1 MPRVRRA
8 GTERSL
14 DWYQTL
20 FEVIDMRSFSN
31 LWYWIALAVTWSTTS
46 HWVLGVPFD
55 MLQRARRY
63 GGQADADFEDM
74 VRINVNR
81 LNYIRSQ
88 SGVWLVV
95 FASMVI
101 TALGILGFWYYVEFA
116 QAVFLLAFPLSIVAG
131 LSFRTAEKIER
142 SDDTGEPLKRRM
154 IRHRFSTQVVGM
166 IALVVTAF
174 WGMWRNLQVGAF
186 GWF

>member
-1 MPRVRRA
+1 
-8 GTERSL
+8 L
-14 DWYQTL
+14 YQTL

-31 LWYWIALAVTWSTTS
+31 LWYWIAIAVTWSTTS

-55 MLQRARRY
+55 MLQRARRN
-63 GGQADADFEDM
+63 GGQADADFEAM

-81 LNYIRSQ
+81 LNYIRGI
-88 SGVWLVV
+88 SGVWIVV
-95 FASMVI
+95 FASMVN
-101 TALGILGFWYYVEFA
+101 TALVILGFWYDVEFA

-131 LSFRTAEKIER
+131 LSFRTADKIATTQE
-142 SDDTGEPLKRRM
+142 TGEPLKRRL
-154 IRHRFSTQVVGM
+154 IRHRFSTQLVGM
-166 IALVVTAF
+166 LALVCTAF

>member
-1 MPRVRRA
+1 M
-8 GTERSL
+8 

-31 LWYWIALAVTWSTTS
+31 LWYWIAIAVTWSTVS

-55 MLQRARRY
+55 LLQRARRT
-63 GGQADADFEDM
+63 GGQADDDFETL

-81 LNYIRSQ
+81 LEYIRSV

-95 FASMVI
+95 FGSMLLS
-101 TALGILGFWYYVEFA
+101 TLAILGFAYQLEFA
-116 QAVFLLAFPLSIVAG
+116 QAVFLIVFPLAIVAL
-131 LSFRTAEKIER
+131 LSFRTAALIVR
-142 SDDTGEPLKRRM
+142 HADTGEALKRRM
-154 IRHRFSTQVVGM
+154 IRHRTATQAVGM
-166 IALVVTAF
+166 AALFVTAF
-174 WGMWRNLQVGAF
+174 WGMWQNLRLSAF

>member
-1 MPRVRRA
+1 M
-8 GTERSL
+8 G
-14 DWYQTL
+14 WYQTL

-55 MLQRARRY
+55 MLQRARRH
-63 GGQADADFEDM
+63 GGQADADFEAM
-74 VRINVNR
+74 VHINVNR
-81 LNYIRSQ
+81 LTYISGM

-95 FASMVI
+95 LASSI
-101 TALGILGFWYYVEFA
+101 NSALVVLGFWYDVEFA
-116 QAVFLLAFPLSIVAG
+116 QAVFLLSFPLSIVAG
-131 LSFRTAEKIER
+131 LSFRTAQKIADKSE
-142 SDDTGEPLKRRM
+142 TGEPLKRRM
-154 IRHRFSTQVVGM
+154 IRHRFSTQIVGM
-166 IALVVTAF
+166 LALVITAF

>member
-1 MPRVRRA
+1 M
-8 GTERSL
+8 

-31 LWYWIALAVTWSTTS
+31 LWFWIAIAVTWSTVS

-55 MLQRARRY
+55 MLQRARRH

-81 LNYIRSQ
+81 LNYIRGL

-101 TALGILGFWYYVEFA
+101 SALVVLGFWYGVEFA
-116 QAVFLLAFPLSIVAG
+116 QALFLLAFPLSIVAG
-131 LSFRTAEKIER
+131 LSFRAAGRIAASGE
-142 SDDTGEPLKRRM
+142 TGEDLKRRL
-154 IRHRFSTQVVGM
+154 IRHRLATQVVGM
-166 IALVVTAF
+166 IALFVTAF
-174 WGMWRNLQVGAF
+174 WGMWRNLQYGAF

>member
-1 MPRVRRA
+1 
-8 GTERSL
+8 L
-14 DWYQTL
+14 YQTL

-31 LWYWIALAVTWSTTS
+31 LWYWIAIAVTWSTTS

-55 MLQRARRY
+55 MLQRARRQ
-63 GGQADADFEDM
+63 GGQADADFEAM

-81 LNYIRSQ
+81 LNYIRGI
-88 SGVWLVV
+88 SGVWMVV
-95 FASMVI
+95 FVSMVN
-101 TALGILGFWYYVEFA
+101 TALAILGFWYDVEFA

-131 LSFRTAEKIER
+131 LSFRTADKISTAQE
-142 SDDTGEPLKRRM
+142 TGEPLKRRL
-154 IRHRFSTQVVGM
+154 IRHRFSTQIVGM
-166 IALVVTAF
+166 LALVCTAF

>member
-1 MPRVRRA
+1 M
-8 GTERSL
+8 

-31 LWYWIALAVTWSTTS
+31 LWYWIAIAVTWSTVS
-46 HWVLGVPFD
+46 HWVIGVPFD
-55 MLQRARRY
+55 MLQRARRQ
-63 GGQADADFEDM
+63 GGQADADFEAM

-81 LNYIRSQ
+81 LNYIRTL

-101 TALGILGFWYYVEFA
+101 SALAILGFWYGLEFA
-116 QAVFLLAFPLSIVAG
+116 QAVFLLSFPLSVVAG
-131 LSFRTAEKIER
+131 LSFRTAEKIAAGGE
-142 SDDTGEPLKRRM
+142 TGELLKRRL
-154 IRHRFSTQVVGM
+154 IRHRFATQVVGM
-166 IALVVTAF
+166 LALVVTAF

>member
-1 MPRVRRA
+1 
-8 GTERSL
+8 L

-31 LWYWIALAVTWSTTS
+31 LWYWIAIAVTWSTTS

-55 MLQRARRY
+55 MLQRARRH
-63 GGQADADFEDM
+63 GGQADADFEAM

-81 LNYIRSQ
+81 LNDIRRI

-95 FASMVI
+95 LASMVI
-101 TALGILGFWYYVEFA
+101 TALVILGFWYGVEFA
-116 QAVFLLAFPLSIVAG
+116 QAVFLIAFPLSIVAG
-131 LSFRTAEKIER
+131 LSFRVAEKIGASGE
-142 SDDTGEPLKRRM
+142 TGEQLKRRM
-154 IRHRFSTQVVGM
+154 IRHRFSTQLVGM
-166 IALVVTAF
+166 FALVVTAF

>member
-1 MPRVRRA
+1 M
-8 GTERSL
+8 

-31 LWYWIALAVTWSTTS
+31 LWYWIAIAVTWSTTS
-46 HWVLGVPFD
+46 PWVLGVPFD
-55 MLQRARRY
+55 MLQRARRQ
-63 GGQADADFEDM
+63 GGQADADFEAM

-81 LNYIRSQ
+81 LNYIRGL

-95 FASMVI
+95 FVSMVVS
-101 TALGILGFWYYVEFA
+101 ALVILGFWYDVEFA
-116 QAVFLLAFPLSIVAG
+116 QAVFLLVFPLSIVAG
-131 LSFRTAEKIER
+131 LSFRTAERISTGGE
-142 SDDTGEPLKRRM
+142 TGEALKRRM

-166 IALVVTAF
+166 LALVVTAF

>member
-1 MPRVRRA
+1 L
-8 GTERSL
+8 G
-14 DWYQTL
+14 WYQTL

-55 MLQRARRY
+55 MLQRARRH
-63 GGQADADFEDM
+63 GGQADADFEAL
-74 VRINVNR
+74 VHINVNR
-81 LNYIRSQ
+81 LTYISGM

-95 FASMVI
+95 LASTI
-101 TALGILGFWYYVEFA
+101 NSALVVLGFWYDVEFA
-116 QAVFLLAFPLSIVAG
+116 QAVFLLSFPLSIVAG
-131 LSFRTAEKIER
+131 LSFRTAQKIAAKSE
-142 SDDTGEPLKRRM
+142 TGEPLKRRL
-154 IRHRFSTQVVGM
+154 IRHRFSTQIVGM
-166 IALVVTAF
+166 LALVVTAF

>member
-1 MPRVRRA
+1 
-8 GTERSL
+8 L

-31 LWYWIALAVTWSTTS
+31 LWYWIAIAVTWSTTS

-63 GGQADADFEDM
+63 GGQADEDFEAI

-81 LNYIRSQ
+81 LNYIRAL

-95 FASMVI
+95 FASMLN
-101 TALGILGFWYYVEFA
+101 TALVILGFWYDVEFA

-131 LSFRTAEKIER
+131 LGFRTADKIGTSQE
-142 SDDTGEPLKRRM
+142 TGEALKRRL
-154 IRHRFSTQVVGM
+154 IRHRFSTQIVGM
-166 IALVVTAF
+166 LALVCTAF